1 ETPLFHSQK
10 IFLQGGQFTP
20 ASGGQFAPAR
30 RGQFPSASG
39 GQFDRILHFII
50 TTVRDWLLTLGLA
63 KVGNIPVEF
72 WSPYKLAYWSFL
84 VEK

>member
-1 ETPLFHSQK
+1 FETPLFHSQK

-39 GQFDRILHFII
+39 GQFDRILHISIENGICQVI
-50 TTVRDWLLTLGLA
+50 TQRCDRFYGYGVTSSL
-63 KVGNIPVEF
+63 
-72 WSPYKLAYWSFL
+72 
-84 VEK
+84 